1 MCVCFEYMKGE
12 FANDGRYYGVSEM
25 MYARESQIVCVCFEC
40 MKREGVGGV
49 GRERGG
55 SDSYQAETETEMEEG
70 GREGGER
77 KMNERESEAEREG

>member
-1 MCVCFEYMKGE
+1 
-12 FANDGRYYGVSEM
+12 
-25 MYARESQIVCVCFEC
+25 